1 MEHQMPIKYD
11 LKHVEI
17 IYKAEFSPPLLEI
30 ALPQYQAQ
38 LLKLLC
44 KEFDLKFRDFVF
56 NNQAISSGL
65 IYFRRFITH
74 APEFFD
80 ALIGADELKTSYVNP
95 ATKTKAWE
103 PTLRLM
109 DSLSRLGQLN
119 LKTQTLTFNLHCLAA
134 TKTYSDFIND
144 IVTFK
149 KKADIIISRGATF
162 FFQLPWPGCNLNMIF
177 DRSMIVENGLFMQI
191 HANFAESV
199 QEYQTLFT
207 DIVYILKENIEPI
220 FNIQL
225 IYKEK

>member
-1 MEHQMPIKYD
+1 MPTKYD
-11 LKHVEI
+11 LQHVEI

-38 LLKLLC
+38 LLNLLC

-65 IYFRRFITH
+65 IYFRRFISH

-80 ALIGADELKTSYVNP
+80 TLIGADELKTSYVNP
-95 ATKTKAWE
+95 ATETKAWE
-103 PTLRLM
+103 LTLRLM
-109 DSLSRLGQLN
+109 AAVSKLGQLN
-119 LKTQTLTFNLHCLAA
+119 FKTQTLTFNLHCLAA
-134 TKTYSDFIND
+134 TSTYADFIND

-149 KKADIIISRGATF
+149 KKADIVISRGATF
-162 FFQLPWPGCNLNMIF
+162 LIQLPWPGCNLNMIF

-199 QEYQTLFT
+199 QEYQTLFADT
-207 DIVYILKENIEPI
+207 VSILKEDIEPI

-225 IYKEK
+225 LYKEM